1 MDIISVRFDQISEW
15 EWETRK
21 GKIKHK
27 IKRRPEIKNEDR
39 VKNPQLLGQM
49 SIAPRYFSMLS
60 SPRETKKFRDEPK
73 KA

>member
-1 MDIISVRFDQISEW
+1 MSIVSSQVGVGNRKRKDQ
-15 EWETRK
+15 T
-21 GKIKHK
+21 
-27 IKRRPEIKNEDR
+27 KNQKKAR
-39 VKNPQLLGQM
+39 NILGQM